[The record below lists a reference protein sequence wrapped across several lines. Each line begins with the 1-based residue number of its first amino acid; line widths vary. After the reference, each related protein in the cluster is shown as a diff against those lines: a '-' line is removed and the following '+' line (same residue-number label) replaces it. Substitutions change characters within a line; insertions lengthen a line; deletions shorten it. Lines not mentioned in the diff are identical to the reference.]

1 MEQTQTETME
11 QLQEIKITDGQTD
24 NLPPPPDMEQLE
36 QIAGQ
41 TATATQSESGASDK
55 KHEYYTKDEFFEV
68 FKSVFDY
75 AGKITDTKSLPID
88 ETNKIEASGARLTSD
103 RLYESAEKYAFM
115 RPLIRR
121 NTTRIMET
129 LLILQFISGKAC
141 AVYKEKTNLNLGGI
155 LWKKAKK
162 MIGFKGKT
170 QAESAS
176 GFSAQVDA
184 EKQQNPANLSK
195 TPAV

>member
-1 MEQTQTETME
+1 MEQTQQTQTE
-11 QLQEIKITDGQTD
+11 QLQEIQITDGQTD
-24 NLPPPPDMEQLE
+24 NLPPPPELE
-36 QIAGQ
+36 QVEKIAGQ
-41 TATATQSESGASDK
+41 TATATQSESVASD
-55 KHEYYTKDEFFEV
+55 YYTKDEFYEV

-88 ETNKIEASGARLTSD
+88 ESNKIEASGARVTSD

-162 MIGFKGKT
+162 MIGIKGKT
-170 QAESAS
+170 SMDGAS
-176 GFSAQVDA
+176 GFSGLAGA
-184 EKQQNPANLSK
+184 EKQQNQENSSK
-195 TPAV
+195 AQAV

>member
-1 MEQTQTETME
+1 MEQTQQTQTE
-11 QLQEIKITDGQTD
+11 QIQEIQITDGQTD
-24 NLPPPPDMEQLE
+24 NLPPPPELEQVE

-41 TATATQSESGASDK
+41 TATQSESDASES
-55 KHEYYTKDEFFEV
+55 EYYTPDEFYEV

-88 ETNKIEASGARLTSD
+88 ESNKIEASGARLTSD

-121 NTTRIMET
+121 NTTRVMET

-141 AVYKEKTNLNLGGI
+141 AVYKEKTNINLGGI

-162 MIGFKGKT
+162 MLGLNKT
-170 QAESAS
+170 QTDGAS
-176 GFSAQVDA
+176 GFSGQADA
-184 EKQQNPANLSK
+184 EKQQKAENSSK
-195 TPAV
+195 AQAV

>member
-1 MEQTQTETME
+1 MTEQIQEQPTE
-11 QLQEIKITDGQTD
+11 QIQEIQITDGQTD
-24 NLPPPPDMEQLE
+24 NLPPPPELEQVE

-41 TATATQSESGASDK
+41 TATATQSESVAS
-55 KHEYYTKDEFFEV
+55 EYYTKDEFYEV

-88 ETNKIEASGARLTSD
+88 ESNKIEVSGARLTSD

-115 RPLIRR
+115 RPMIRR

-162 MIGFKGKT
+162 IIGIKGKT
-170 QAESAS
+170 STDGAS
-176 GFSAQVDA
+176 VYSGLAGA
-184 EKQQNPANLSK
+184 EKQQKAENLSK
-195 TPAV
+195 AQAV

>member
-1 MEQTQTETME
+1 MKGQKMEQMEQTQTEQME
-11 QLQEIKITDGQTD
+11 QLQEIQITDGQTD
-24 NLPPPPDMEQLE
+24 NLPPPPELEQVE

-41 TATATQSESGASDK
+41 TATATQSESVAS
-55 KHEYYTKDEFFEV
+55 EYYTKDEFYEV

-88 ETNKIEASGARLTSD
+88 ETNKIEASGARLTAD

-115 RPLIRR
+115 RPIIRR
-121 NTTRIMET
+121 NTTRVMET

-162 MIGFKGKT
+162 MIGFKAKNTMGT
-170 QAESAS
+170 ESVY
-176 GFSAQVDA
+176 SAQAVV
-184 EKQQNPANLSK
+184 EKQQKAEK
-195 TPAV
+195 

>member
-1 MEQTQTETME
+1 MTEQIQEQPTEQVE
-11 QLQEIKITDGQTD
+11 QIQEAQISNGQTD
-24 NLPPPPDMEQLE
+24 NLPPPPQTEQAE

-41 TATATQSESGASDK
+41 NQDADSSCLSEF
-55 KHEYYTKDEFFEV
+55 YTKDEFYEV

-75 AGKITDTKSLPID
+75 AGKITDSKSLPID

-103 RLYESAEKYAFM
+103 RLYDSAEKYAFM

-141 AVYKEKTNLNLGGI
+141 AVYKEKTNINLGGI

-162 MIGFKGKT
+162 VLGFKKQTAGADSESLA
-170 QAESAS
+170 QAVA
-176 GFSAQVDA
+176 V
-184 EKQQNPANLSK
+184 KQQNPA
-195 TPAV
+195 V